1 MNHFHPINTIDDE
14 TDLLSKI
21 IHLETQIRAKKER
34 ERLLNTGQNETYS
47 RIFEPI
53 TRELKSLAQI
63 EQKPTP
69 VAPPAT
75 APAVSPLAS
84 PVRVKSPIT
93 PVAPATA
100 PATATVNPDT
110 PHTAPAATAVPRV
123 IFQSPQ
129 YQTLVSKIKENN
141 REDGYLGLDIHTHTT
156 AGNPYTVQGGLLKVT
171 VDGEI
176 KTFTI
181 KQSKTWTMLLA
192 KNPSKCNPSLTY
204 TNSVTGQL
212 YPHAEEY
219 RKIATKLKYVDYCN
233 QITANSKINLRIRT
247 KYKLLTANSK
257 QQTGKGFLFSVKPPT
272 HIPILPSDP
281 QGVLRELQKA
291 IAEYKAG
298 NKSMRNVIAPLAAQ
312 AKRMKILPKKFPKEF
327 NWIYA

>member
-63 EQKPTP
+63 EQKPAP
-69 VAPPAT
+69 VAPPALAPAPAPAPAVAPPAP
-75 APAVSPLAS
+75 APAVSPPAS

-100 PATATVNPDT
+100 PATAAVNPDT

-129 YQTLVSKIKENN
+129 YTTLVSKIKENN

-156 AGNPYTVQGGLLKVT
+156 AGNPYTVQ
-171 VDGEI
+171 
-176 KTFTI
+176 
-181 KQSKTWTMLLA
+181 
-192 KNPSKCNPSLTY
+192 
-204 TNSVTGQL
+204 
-212 YPHAEEY
+212 
-219 RKIATKLKYVDYCN
+219 
-233 QITANSKINLRIRT
+233 
-247 KYKLLTANSK
+247 
-257 QQTGKGFLFSVKPPT
+257 
-272 HIPILPSDP
+272 
-281 QGVLRELQKA
+281 
-291 IAEYKAG
+291 
-298 NKSMRNVIAPLAAQ
+298 
-312 AKRMKILPKKFPKEF
+312 
-327 NWIYA
+327 